1 MREVA
6 QILKTSNLG
15 EISLEIDGVKLS
27 VQRATF
33 AAAAPTPVQ
42 IEEAREEAAA
52 VLVAEQVQADIDAQI
67 AVLSP
72 AVGVF
77 RQAKKPLAV
86 GDEVGKRAL
95 LGAVETLNIPTEL
108 YAAQIARVSEILV
121 ADGQGVEWGQTLMI
135 LEPLDEKPADAKPAE
150 SNSEITL

>member
-6 QILKTSNLG
+6 QILQTSNLG
-15 EISLEIDGVKLS
+15 EITLEIGGAKLS

-33 AAAAPTPVQ
+33 AAPPQTPLQ

-52 VLVAEQVQADIDAQI
+52 VVAEQIQADIDALI
-67 AVLSP
+67 TVASP

-77 RQAKKPLAV
+77 RQAKKPLQI

-108 YAAQIARVSEILV
+108 YAAQNARVTEILV
-121 ADGQGVEWGQTLMI
+121 ADGQSVEWGQ
-135 LEPLDEKPADAKPAE
+135 PL
-150 SNSEITL
+150 ITLESMDSKS